1 MTTESLIPD
10 PSPALE
16 RAFNT
21 VAERM
26 RGLGF
31 VNPELRVQAVGFEP
45 WEDHWL
51 GVLVTPW
58 SINLMLLPRDR
69 TLWRPVRPG
78 DKQRYAFPAG
88 DYDFIDAID
97 PLVGEYRM
105 CSLFSP
111 ALDFQDHDAAVL
123 VATLALS
130 ALLDPANADTP
141 DAQSAEAGPGPLARI
156 EQRADEPI
164 SKRDFLRGR
173 FLRTEE
179 TNVSRG

>member
-1 MTTESLIPD
+1 MTTESLLPD
-10 PSPALE
+10 PSPTIE
-16 RAFNT
+16 QAFNT

-31 VNPELRVQAVGFEP
+31 VNPELRVQAVGFAP
-45 WEDHWL
+45 WEGHWL

-69 TLWRPVRPG
+69 TLWRSVRPG
-78 DKQRYAFPAG
+78 EKLRYAFPAG
-88 DYDFIDAID
+88 VYDFIDATD
-97 PLVGEYRM
+97 PQVGEYRM

-111 ALDFQDHDAAVL
+111 ALDFKEHEAAVL

-130 ALLDPANADTP
+130 SLLDPANADTP
-141 DAQSAEAGPGPLARI
+141 DAQPAEAGPGPLTRI
-156 EQRADEPI
+156 EQKADEPM

-173 FLRTEE
+173 FLRADEPH
-179 TNVSRG
+179 VSRG